1 MSKTFT
7 ASAVV
12 ICWWLLIKIQKD
24 LAQCV
29 HKALAAPWAIQTSE
43 TFWSWLSRASLA
55 QRQGWVGDDRN
66 QEVPYFTI
74 SVLSIFLIVNRL
86 LRKSSISILLS
97 KQTCKIGGF
106 FLMGM
111 CLSLWVRSFSLL
123 GSHVELTS
131 LYTRILI
138 DVAGTN
144 ATMQSFEEHSTR
156 LNVGH
161 KAQGLFSTLA
171 H

>member
-1 MSKTFT
+1 
-7 ASAVV
+7 
-12 ICWWLLIKIQKD
+12 
-24 LAQCV
+24 
-29 HKALAAPWAIQTSE
+29 
-43 TFWSWLSRASLA
+43 
-55 QRQGWVGDDRN
+55 
-66 QEVPYFTI
+66 
-74 SVLSIFLIVNRL
+74 
-86 LRKSSISILLS
+86 
-97 KQTCKIGGF
+97 
-106 FLMGM
+106 MGM
-111 CLSLWVRSFSLL
+111 CLSLWVRFFSLL

-144 ATMQSFEEHSTR
+144 ATMQSLEEHSTR